1 MTSLAAMQRSR
12 RSSST
17 RFGAS
22 WRPWSLRSKN
32 MASRSPHPSSV
43 CPRIGAALGPT
54 DTSRSSSSSAC
65 SCARACD
72 GPTGGRSMTRRPWA
86 RRPDQRVRME
96 PLARRLEGGV
106 GDGGARGDSRPE
118 TRPYAAGDH
127 RSFARARALRQIISV
142 TGLRQSD
149 VSSKSFKLAGGSYTL
164 DFTATAPGSGCTLDL
179 FLATKANGPS
189 IEGAASVFPSGRA
202 PRQELSNGRAFL
214 LGPTSLRRTT
224 SGITSCKGVW
234 SATLTRQS

>member
-1 MTSLAAMQRSR
+1 
-12 RSSST
+12 
-17 RFGAS
+17 
-22 WRPWSLRSKN
+22 
-32 MASRSPHPSSV
+32 
-43 CPRIGAALGPT
+43 
-54 DTSRSSSSSAC
+54 
-65 SCARACD
+65 
-72 GPTGGRSMTRRPWA
+72 MTRRPWA

-179 FLATKANGPS
+179 FLATKANGLS
-189 IEGAASVFPSGRA
+189 IEGGLSISVRPGPHRSCRIDGR
-202 PRQELSNGRAFL
+202 SL
-214 LGPTSLRRTT
+214 LGPTSFREDH
-224 SGITSCKGVW
+224 SGITRCKDV
-234 SATLTRQS
+234 R